1 MLHRKHQVERLNSVI
16 VIGVT
21 EGGRGVV
28 GGADGIKAPEKK
40 IFKLR
45 CFSIK
50 GQYLNH
56 F

>member
-16 VIGVT
+16 VTRIT
-21 EGGRGVV
+21 ESRRKMIKR
-28 GGADGIKAPEKK
+28 ADGIKALEKK

-50 GQYLNH
+50 GQYSNH